1 VSRDTAREK
10 AAELLDLLHHGGNPQ
25 TAHRKRQASPTFE
38 MLAREYVED
47 RKPRWKDSSK
57 SAAQWLSSLSTYA
70 FPLIGSTKIRALSV
84 DDVLA
89 VLRPLWADK
98 HVTAGRVRSRISV
111 IWRAAR
117 AQGLVSG
124 DDPAD
129 LVTITAILP
138 PLHKTRRVKHHSAIP
153 WQELPALWAELRAN
167 GSTSALALMW
177 TIATVARTGATIG
190 ARFDEAHLTGKDA
203 PLWTVKGERLK
214 GSDLTPDHRTP
225 LSAAALEVL
234 SLVPP
239 GEPDDFIFK
248 GGKPGAG
255 LSNMAMLEL
264 LKGLRPG
271 MGYTVHGM
279 RAAFVAWADNN
290 GIPELIRERILQHV
304 EKDKVIKAYSRDEL
318 LEPQREALKRF
329 ARFLSPPA
337 AKPAAAPPLRRVTR
351 SRWMQ

>member
-1 VSRDTAREK
+1 
-10 AAELLDLLHHGGNPQ
+10 
-25 TAHRKRQASPTFE
+25 
-38 MLAREYVED
+38 
-47 RKPRWKDSSK
+47 
-57 SAAQWLSSLSTYA
+57 LSTYA

-98 HVTAGRVRSRISV
+98 HVTAGRVRGRISV

-129 LVTITAILP
+129 LGTITAILP

-153 WQELPALWAELRAN
+153 WQELPVLWAELRAN

-190 ARFDEAHLTGKDA
+190 ARFGEAHLTGTDS
-203 PLWTVKGERLK
+203 PIWTVKGERLK

-225 LSAAALEVL
+225 LSTAALEVL
-234 SLVPP
+234 GLVPP

-290 GIPELIRERILQHV
+290 GIPELIRERTLQHI
-304 EKDKVIKAYSRDEL
+304 EKDKVVRAYSRDEL
-318 LEPQREALKRF
+318 LEPRREALERF

-337 AKPAAAPPLRRVTR
+337 AKPAATPPLRRVTR
-351 SRWMQ
+351 SHWMQ